1 MPRRCVILIASL
13 IVAGCFASAPVSA
26 STTPADKKESELI
39 RQALIASGMEPGS
52 DKLEAHFMAVR
63 YAIDDLV
70 WRVGAGKPTYRRAY
84 KLHRVLH
91 RRYLENYDITVDD
104 VSRIAEDGT
113 FNCLSAVLFFGL
125 VAERLG
131 FETRIIEYPGH
142 LLLELEV
149 RGGPVLIETT
159 SPVGFDIEPSRLLS
173 YGRASS
179 FGRAWLVMPP
189 ESAWS
194 VPLDAAVG
202 FTWLNRAWRT
212 FEMGETNRAV
222 GFVERATE
230 HVPEI
235 PQRVDAAT
243 RLLTRA
249 FAKEYEVGRFES
261 AYRIARLEETLH
273 PGRVTAQDRLLA
285 VAQKRIEQLCAQERP
300 TEAAA
305 IREELD
311 RFEFEEVSIDLFDR
325 TVTPTIVSGA
335 VRAGDWTLAEIFIDR
350 YAASEPDAVEVDR
363 LRAWVESRRDERT
376 ECETEPPLSFTV
388 GHNATP

>member
-1 MPRRCVILIASL
+1 MILIASL
-13 IVAGCFASAPVSA
+13 IVAGFLASTTVSA
-26 STTPADKKESELI
+26 SPTPADKNESELI
-39 RQALIASGMEPGS
+39 REALIASGMEPGS

-70 WRVGAGKPTYRRAY
+70 WRVGTGKPTYRRAY

-91 RRYLENYDITVDD
+91 RRYFKHYDITVDD

-131 FETRIIEYPGH
+131 FETNIIEYPGH
-142 LLLELEV
+142 LLLELDV
-149 RGGPVLIETT
+149 RGGRVLIETT
-159 SPVGFDIEPSRLLS
+159 SPVGYDIEPSRLLS

-212 FEMGETNRAV
+212 FENGEITRAV
-222 GFVERATE
+222 RFVEHAAN
-230 HVPEI
+230 HVPEM

-243 RLLTRA
+243 RLLARA
-249 FAKEYEVGRFES
+249 FAREYETGRFES

-273 PGRVTAQDRLLA
+273 PGRVTTQDRLLA
-285 VAQKRIEQLCAQERP
+285 VAQKRIEQLCAQDR
-300 TEAAA
+300 THEAAA

-311 RFEFEEVSIDLFDR
+311 RFEFENVALALFER
-325 TVTPTIVSGA
+325 TVTPTIVSAA
-335 VRAGDWTLAEIFIDR
+335 VRAEEWALAETFVER
-350 YAASEPDAVEVDR
+350 YAASETDAVEIDR
-363 LRAWVESRRDERT
+363 LRAWVESRRSNSDV
-376 ECETEPPLSFTV
+376 ECAEPPRSFTV
-388 GHNATP
+388 GRNTPTKG